1 MILDRDLGWLDFNA
15 RVLQEAQDPGV
26 PLLERLKF
34 LGIFSSNLDEFFRV
48 RVGALR
54 RYILKEHGKKRDLA
68 KRLLTT
74 IESVVI
80 AHQQRFDITLKTVL
94 SELETQHIY
103 LINESQL
110 TPEESLT
117 VQTYFRS
124 TVRPA
129 LVPILLDQAH
139 DTLALEGNVI
149 YMAIEMSNAQDKSQR
164 HAIVEVPTALVSRF
178 FILPASTENPETLRI
193 MLLEDIIR
201 HCLKDVFYL
210 FSYDHF
216 SAYTIKLTRDAELDM
231 DDDIT
236 ESLIDKIERS
246 VHQRRHGDP
255 VRIIYEDTIPKPF
268 LKKLIRLFDL
278 PKTTTL
284 LWVHRRYH
292 NLKDFIRFP
301 KIDAP
306 TLYYSP
312 LPPLSHPAIR
322 HDKSVFNSIREK
334 DILLQYPYHQFMP
347 FIDFL
352 REAAIDPEV
361 TKIHITLYRA
371 ATQSHVVN
379 ALINALKN
387 GKEIFVVIELQARFD
402 EEANIHWSKELSE
415 AGAKVVFGVP
425 GLKVHSKLCLVSR
438 KEGRCLKYY
447 ANISTGNYNETTA
460 TLYSDLSLF
469 TAHAGITSDILRLFR
484 FFENP
489 AKKTPFQHLLVAP
502 FNMRKHMTRYIR
514 QEIHNAKKG
523 IKSRIM
529 IKVNAL
535 VDPKMNTLLMSAIGA
550 GVTVDLLV
558 RGPYGIPIQDAPASV
573 RAVSILDRFL
583 EHSRVFWFENAGN
596 PRIFISSGDW
606 IYRSFEHRIEV
617 ACPIYAPHIRQAI
630 ETFLNKQLQDKRK
643 GRNLLHYPC
652 LAPIHLESTSAQ
664 VQHYAALQKE
674 IHG

>member
-54 RYILKEHGKKRDLA
+54 RYILKERGKKRDLA

-74 IESVVI
+74 IESVVV

-94 SELETQHIY
+94 SELEAQHIY

-117 VQTYFRS
+117 VQTYFRA

-312 LPPLSHPAIR
+312 LPPLPHPAIR

-438 KEGRCLKYY
+438 KEGRFLKYY

-529 IKVNAL
+529 IKVNTL
-535 VDPKMNTLLMSAIGA
+535 VDPKMNALLMSAIGA

-558 RGPYGIPIQDAPASV
+558 RGPYGIPIQDAPESV

-606 IYRSFEHRIEV
+606 IYRSFERRIEV

-630 ETFLNKQLQDKRK
+630 ETFLNTQLQDKRK
-643 GRNLLHYPC
+643 GRDLLHYPC
-652 LAPIHLESTSAQ
+652 LPPMHLESTSAQ

>member
-1 MILDRDLGWLDFNA
+1 MNLDRDLGWLDFNA

-54 RYILKEHGKKRDLA
+54 RHILKENGKKRHLA
-68 KRLLTT
+68 QKLLNT
-74 IESVVI
+74 IEAVVVE
-80 AHQQRFDITLKTVL
+80 HQQNFDTTLKIVL
-94 SELETQHIY
+94 SKLEEHQIY
-103 LINESQL
+103 LVNESQL
-110 TPEESLT
+110 TPTESLT
-117 VQTYFRS
+117 VQAYFRA

-129 LVPILLDQAH
+129 LVPILLDQAPE
-139 DTLALEGNVI
+139 TLELEGNVI
-149 YMAIEMSNAQDKSQR
+149 YMAIEMCKNNSEKYQ
-164 HAIVEVPTALVSRF
+164 HAIVEVPTSMVSRF
-178 FILPASTENPETLRI
+178 FTLPSNTENPGITRI

-255 VRIIYEDTIPKPF
+255 VRMIYEDTTPKPF
-268 LKKLIRLFDL
+268 LKKLIALFDI
-278 PKTTTL
+278 PKSTTL
-284 LWVHRRYH
+284 LGVRRRYH
-292 NLKDFIRFP
+292 NFKDFIRFP
-301 KIDAP
+301 KMDRP
-306 TLYYSP
+306 DLYYVP
-312 LPPLSHPAIR
+312 MPPMTHPDIR
-322 HDKSVFNSIREK
+322 HDKSLFQSIREK
-334 DILLQYPYHQFMP
+334 DILLQCPYHQFMP

-352 REAAIDPEV
+352 REAAIDPYV
-361 TKIHITLYRA
+361 TEIRITLYRA

-387 GKEIFVVIELQARFD
+387 GKSIFVVIELKARFD

-425 GLKVHSKLCLVSR
+425 GLKVHSKLCVVSR
-438 KEGRCLKYY
+438 KEGRRLQHY

-489 AKKTPFQHLLVAP
+489 AKKAPFQHLIVAP
-502 FNMRKHMTRYIR
+502 FNLRKQMTKYIR
-514 QEIHNAKKG
+514 QEIQHAQKG
-523 IKSRIM
+523 LKARIM

-535 VDPKMNTLLMSAIGA
+535 VDPKMNDLLMSAITA

-558 RGPYGIPIQDAPASV
+558 RGPYGIPFPEAPASV
-573 RAVSILDRFL
+573 QAVSILDRFL
-583 EHSRVFWFENAGN
+583 EHARIFWFENAGS

-606 IYRSFEHRIEV
+606 IYRSFERRIEV
-617 ACPIYAPHIRQAI
+617 ACPIYAPHIRQEITA
-630 ETFLNKQLQDKRK
+630 FLNTQLQDKRK

-652 LAPIHLESTSAQ
+652 LPPVHLDTDSSQ

>member
-54 RYILKEHGKKRDLA
+54 RYILKERGKKRDLA

-74 IESVVI
+74 IESVVV

-94 SELETQHIY
+94 CELEAQHIY

-117 VQTYFRS
+117 VQTYFRA

-129 LVPILLDQAH
+129 LVPILLDQTH

-149 YMAIEMSNAQDKSQR
+149 YMAIEMSNAQEKSQR

-312 LPPLSHPAIR
+312 LPPLPHPAIR

-606 IYRSFEHRIEV
+606 IYRSFERRIEV

-630 ETFLNKQLQDKRK
+630 ETFLNTQLQDKRK
-643 GRNLLHYPC
+643 GRNLLNYPC
-652 LAPIHLESTSAQ
+652 SPPMYLESTSAQ
-664 VQHYAALQKE
+664 VQHYAALRKE